1 MFFLGGR
8 HFITI
13 KNRKRCNY
21 ELQASKDFQKLLTDC
36 IHQATLDPLLLQL
49 ALMADGN
56 KNSAEFAD
64 HSQRYS
70 LDDVDLVDFAAVSMR
85 VPCSAGSVESH
96 SASQTTIALTAAQ

>member
-1 MFFLGGR
+1 MNS
-8 HFITI
+8 I
-13 KNRKRCNY
+13 
-21 ELQASKDFQKLLTDC
+21 QKLLTDC

-70 LDDVDLVDFAAVSMR
+70 LDDVDLVDFAAVSIR